1 MSRMQAI
8 WSLAV
13 LINLTSAAHGDGVPV
28 RSYLPKPPL
37 VAPVQVVEGNVDDN
51 DPYVVAKIVI
61 PSSLLP
67 ELNDA
72 SHTVRDPNDFN
83 TFRTIIAG
91 LLLTAFAISLMFVGK
106 SNPHW
111 KKGVAGLIVCIL
123 LVSLAFLVN
132 FFFPA
137 KVITPV
143 PSNPK
148 QRIVIEV
155 QKEGHEVILVLPKG
169 N

>member
-1 MSRMQAI
+1 MSRLQAI

-13 LINLTSAAHGDGVPV
+13 LISLTNAVHGDISGV
-28 RSYLPKPPL
+28 RRHLPKPPL
-37 VAPVQVVEGNVDDN
+37 MAPVQVVEGIVDDN
-51 DPYVVAKIVI
+51 DPNVVAKIVI
-61 PSSLLP
+61 PSNLLP

-72 SHTVRDPNDFN
+72 SHKVQDPKDFN
-83 TFRTIIAG
+83 TFRTIITG

-106 SNPHW
+106 TNPHW

-123 LVSLAFLVN
+123 LVSLVLLMN

-137 KVITPV
+137 KVIAPV

-155 QKEGHEVILVLPKG
+155 QEDGHEVILVLPRG

>member
-1 MSRMQAI
+1 MSRLQVI

-13 LINLTSAAHGDGVPV
+13 LISLTSAAHGDLAPGRGP
-28 RSYLPKPPL
+28 LPKPPL
-37 VAPVQVVEGNVDDN
+37 MAPVHVVEGIVDDN
-51 DPYVVAKIVI
+51 DPNVVAKIVI

-72 SHTVRDPNDFN
+72 SHTVRDPNDFD

-106 SNPHW
+106 TNPHW
-111 KKGVAGLIVCIL
+111 TKGAAGLIVCIL
-123 LVSLAFLVN
+123 LVSLVLLMN
-132 FFFPA
+132 FFSPA
-137 KVITPV
+137 KVVAPV

-155 QKEGHEVILVLPKG
+155 QKEGHEVILVLPRG